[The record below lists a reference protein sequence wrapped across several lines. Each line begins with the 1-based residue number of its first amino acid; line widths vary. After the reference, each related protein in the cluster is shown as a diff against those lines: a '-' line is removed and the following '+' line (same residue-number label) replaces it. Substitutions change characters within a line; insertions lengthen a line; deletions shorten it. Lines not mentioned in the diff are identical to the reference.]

1 MDGDDRSGGMMAAMV
16 MMMRRRMIM
25 RMIMITIM
33 RMMMMMMMMRKIM
46 EWQSY
51 LQRSQIQNCV
61 FLDTDFLRDLPQIL
75 PLNRKHVFKNHAVLE
90 IYTCRAKFWR
100 VLV

>member
-33 RMMMMMMMMRKIM
+33 RMMMMMMMRKIM